1 MNSTSSHPGWLRL
14 FRIIV
19 GLIAIAAS
27 IYVLVSPGVA
37 LFTLVLLLSFALLVL
52 GASKVARSISH
63 KLFSKGHR
71 IVDLVTGIL
80 AILLG
85 GIVLAFPLLGMG
97 TLIFLLAFA
106 SLIYGIGSIVIG
118 AWAAILPKWSRA
130 LHVLVGLLNIV
141 FSFIVIASP
150 AIGAVALVI
159 LLSVSFMVSGIESIV
174 SAIE

>member
-1 MNSTSSHPGWLRL
+1 
-14 FRIIV
+14 
-19 GLIAIAAS
+19 
-27 IYVLVSPGVA
+27 
-37 LFTLVLLLSFALLVL
+37 VL

-71 IVDLVTGIL
+71 VVDLVAGIL
-80 AILLG
+80 AILVG
-85 GIVLAFPLLGMG
+85 VIVLAFPSLGTG

-106 SLIYGIGSIVIG
+106 SMFYGIGSIIIG
-118 AWAAILPKWSRA
+118 ASAAILPKWSRA
-130 LHVLVGLLNIV
+130 LHVLVGFLNIV